1 MTIDPNTVSQTQR
14 ATWCQGQTNTCNLLC
29 NANSESN
36 SCSETDLKWKC
47 TCASNSST
55 PGIQYYKQTMPFYIC
70 QTLFSQCIQ
79 KNAGDQRGQDTCTK
93 NIQALCATYDPPKA
107 PVQDSGSNSP
117 SPTNGGSSTAAP
129 TASSTGDSKVT
140 STSSHGLAGPTLAPV
155 GNGALVA
162 AVGLVAYLL

>member
-1 MTIDPNTVSQTQR
+1 MRVAVAFVALAVASAQAQASYNYTSELDMTIDPNTVSQTQR
-14 ATWCQGQTNTCNLLC
+14 GN
-29 NANSESN
+29 
-36 SCSETDLKWKC
+36 
-47 TCASNSST
+47 
-55 PGIQYYKQTMPFYIC
+55 
-70 QTLFSQCIQ
+70 QCIQ